1 MPVTLQKLQEQGI
14 ERLFGHEMLY
24 YVYHKM
30 NGREAEAQSY
40 LDAYEAEQDQLKKDY
55 EEGADQ
61 FEKFRQNMRMPTL
74 EECKEEG
81 PVGLEEM
88 PNTIFINLGVE
99 ESKEE

>member
-1 MPVTLQKLQEQGI
+1 MPITLEKLQAQGI

-30 NGREAEAQSY
+30 NGREMEAQSY
-40 LDAYEAEQDQLKKDY
+40 LDAYEAEQEQLKKEY

-61 FEKFRQNMRMPTL
+61 FEKFKRNLRMPTL

-81 PVGLEEM
+81 PVGIEEM

>member
-1 MPVTLQKLQEQGI
+1 MPISLQKLQDQGI

-55 EEGADQ
+55 AEGADQ

-74 EECKEEG
+74 EECKEECK
-81 PVGLEEM
+81 EEM
-88 PNTIFINLGVE
+88 PNTIFINLGIE